1 MGGVRVETK
10 VRTPHEVFFM
20 PQRLLVP
27 LFQRPYVWTREN
39 QWSMLWDDIRRHADL
54 KRVGKH
60 SSPHFLGAV
69 VLQNQSASVGNL
81 PYWTIIDGQ
90 QRLTT
95 MQLLL
100 DAAHQALTL
109 VGADTLARQV
119 EDLIRNPEHFCRSAE
134 DRFKVW
140 PTNRDRAAFNDV
152 MAAALPVGYADLPH
166 SDSRMTQAHQFF
178 SEAFAAWLQAGP
190 AEARAEALTHV
201 LLNGLQLVVIQLE
214 ADEDSQEIFETLNAR
229 GTPLTAAD
237 LIKNFVFQR
246 LDLPPTESEAA
257 YEKHWK
263 LFETAF
269 WEKEVGAGRNAMARS
284 SLFLNQWLIAQTAEN
299 IGVREVF
306 SRFKYFTTHDS
317 SAAMGDLLPEV
328 HRAALGYQSWTEA
341 AHVKDGVLNRLTL
354 FVYRIGA
361 LDSEATKPLLIWLR
375 DPALEP
381 VNPKVEERF
390 LTHLESWLVRRS
402 LLRLSTQSY
411 SDLVA
416 LLLRELKENPRQDV
430 AAVAER
436 ILREQTSGNL
446 YWPADEEVQTWLA
459 SAPIYR
465 RLRRGRLR
473 MILEAIEDHLRGYDS
488 DRASYAGQ
496 RVARDHHAIEHI
508 LPQQWQ
514 THWPV
519 DDLAARLARDN
530 HVHVLGNLT
539 LLTRGLNSK
548 VSNGP
553 WLGESGKRAY
563 ISQHDVMLMNNDVR
577 TAGADGWDEQKI
589 DARTEQ
595 MTRAVLEIWPTP
607 PGHAGIHS
615 GVATQPSSYI
625 GVDALISEGLLKV
638 GQTLTGRGRFSDV
651 QATVLP
657 DGSLQV
663 GDRFFESPSGAGRAV
678 RKRSTNGWTFW
689 DVDAA
694 NGIRLDDLRS
704 QYSVQF
710 GVEVEIEDEQGAAS
724 TE

>member
-1 MGGVRVETK
+1 METK

-39 QWSMLWDDIRRHADL
+39 QWTMLWDDIRRHANL
-54 KRVGKH
+54 RH
-60 SSPHFLGAV
+60 SGMRPSPHFLGAV

-109 VGADTLARQV
+109 VGSETLARQV
-119 EDLIRNPEHFCRSAE
+119 EDLIRNPEHFCRTAE

-140 PTNRDRAAFNDV
+140 PTNRDRAAFNEV
-152 MAAALPVGYADLPH
+152 MAATLPVAYSRLSH
-166 SDSRMTQAHQFF
+166 QDSRMTQAHQFF
-178 SEAFAAWLQAGP
+178 SDEMTDWLSR
-190 AEARAEALTHV
+190 EDSESRAEALTQV

-246 LDLPPTESEAA
+246 LDLPANESEAA
-257 YEKHWK
+257 YEKYWK

-284 SLFLNQWLIAQTAEN
+284 SLFLNQWLIAQTAEP

-317 SAAMGDLLPEV
+317 NAPMGDLLPTI
-328 HRAALGYQSWTEA
+328 HRAALNYQSWTEA
-341 AHVKDGVLNRLTL
+341 ARIKDGALDRLTL

-375 DPALEP
+375 DPALETVAP
-381 VNPKVEERF
+381 AVEERF

-411 SDLVA
+411 SDLIA
-416 LLLRELKENPRQDV
+416 LLLHELKDSPRQE
-430 AAVAER
+430 AAIVTER

-459 SAPIYR
+459 TAPIYR

-473 MILEAIEDHLRGYDS
+473 MVLEAIEDHFRGYDS
-488 DRASYAGQ
+488 DRPSYAGQ
-496 RVARDHHAIEHI
+496 RIARDHHAIEHI
-508 LPQQWQ
+508 LPQHWQ

-519 DDLAARLARDN
+519 EDLAARLRRDN

-553 WLGESGKRAY
+553 WLGVNGKIAHLA
-563 ISQHDVMLMNNDVR
+563 QHDVMLMNNNVR
-577 TAGADGWDEQKI
+577 ASGADGWDEQKI
-589 DARTEQ
+589 DTRTTEMAR
-595 MTRAVLEIWPTP
+595 AILEIWPTP
-607 PGHAGIHS
+607 AGHTGAHS
-615 GVATQPSSYI
+615 GAATQPTSYI
-625 GVDALISEGLLKV
+625 GLDALISEGLLKV
-638 GQTLTGRGRFSDV
+638 GQALTGRGRFSDV

-663 GDRFFESPSGAGRAV
+663 GDRIYESPSGAGRAV
-678 RKRSTNGWTFW
+678 CKRSTNGWTFW
-689 DVDAA
+689 EVDAG
-694 NGIRLDDLRS
+694 NGTRLDDLRG

-710 GVEVEIEDEQGAAS
+710 GVEVDNDDEEGMPPP
-724 TE
+724 E

>member
-1 MGGVRVETK
+1 
-10 VRTPHEVFFM
+10 M

-39 QWSMLWDDIRRHADL
+39 QWTMLWDDIRRHANL
-54 KRVGKH
+54 RHSGMR

-109 VGADTLARQV
+109 VGSETLARQV
-119 EDLIRNPEHFCRSAE
+119 EDLIRNPEHFCRTAE

-152 MAAALPVGYADLPH
+152 MAATLPVDYSRLSH
-166 SDSRMTQAHQFF
+166 QDSRMTQAHQFF
-178 SEAFAAWLQAGP
+178 SDEMTDWLSG
-190 AEARAEALTHV
+190 ESSESRAEALTQV

-246 LDLPPTESEAA
+246 LDLPANESEAA
-257 YEKHWK
+257 YEKYWK

-284 SLFLNQWLIAQTAEN
+284 SLFLNQWLIAQTAEP

-317 SAAMGDLLPEV
+317 NAPMGDLLPTI
-328 HRAALGYQSWTEA
+328 HRAALNYQSWTEA
-341 AHVKDGVLNRLTL
+341 ARIKDGVLDRLTL

-375 DPALEP
+375 DPALETVAP
-381 VNPKVEERF
+381 AVEERF

-411 SDLVA
+411 SDLIA
-416 LLLRELKENPRQDV
+416 LLLHELKDRPRQE
-430 AAVAER
+430 AAIVTER

-446 YWPADEEVQTWLA
+446 YWPADEEVQPWLA
-459 SAPIYR
+459 TAPIYR

-473 MILEAIEDHLRGYDS
+473 MVLEAIEDHFRGYDS
-488 DRASYAGQ
+488 DRPSYAGQ
-496 RVARDHHAIEHI
+496 RIARDHHAIEHI
-508 LPQQWQ
+508 LPQHWQ

-519 DDLAARLARDN
+519 EDLAARLRRDN

-553 WLGESGKRAY
+553 WLGENGKIAHLA
-563 ISQHDVMLMNNDVR
+563 QHDVMLMNNNVR
-577 TAGADGWDEQKI
+577 TSGADGWDEQKI
-589 DARTEQ
+589 DTRTTEMAR
-595 MTRAVLEIWPTP
+595 AILEIWPTP
-607 PGHAGIHS
+607 PGHTGAHS
-615 GVATQPSSYI
+615 GAATQPTSYI
-625 GVDALISEGLLKV
+625 GLDALISEGLLKV

-663 GDRFFESPSGAGRAV
+663 GDRIYESPSGAGSAV

-689 DVDAA
+689 EVDAG
-694 NGIRLDDLRS
+694 NGIRLDDLRG
-704 QYSVQF
+704 QYWVQF
-710 GVEVEIEDEQGAAS
+710 GVEVDNDDEQGTS
-724 TE
+724 PPE

>member
-1 MGGVRVETK
+1 
-10 VRTPHEVFFM
+10 
-20 PQRLLVP
+20 
-27 LFQRPYVWTREN
+27 
-39 QWSMLWDDIRRHADL
+39 
-54 KRVGKH
+54 
-60 SSPHFLGAV
+60 
-69 VLQNQSASVGNL
+69 
-81 PYWTIIDGQ
+81 
-90 QRLTT
+90 
-95 MQLLL
+95 
-100 DAAHQALTL
+100 
-109 VGADTLARQV
+109 
-119 EDLIRNPEHFCRSAE
+119 
-134 DRFKVW
+134 
-140 PTNRDRAAFNDV
+140 
-152 MAAALPVGYADLPH
+152 
-166 SDSRMTQAHQFF
+166 MTQAHQFF
-178 SEAFAAWLQAGP
+178 SDAMTDWLRAGSS
-190 AEARAEALTHV
+190 ESRAEAITQV

-246 LDLPPTESEAA
+246 LDLPADESEAA
-257 YEKHWK
+257 YEKYWK

-284 SLFLNQWLIAQTAEN
+284 SLFLNQWLIAQTAEA

-317 SAAMGDLLPEV
+317 DATMGELLPSI
-328 HRAALGYQSWTEA
+328 HRAALDYQSWTEA
-341 AHVKDGVLNRLTL
+341 ARTKDGALDRLTL

-381 VNPKVEERF
+381 VAAAVEERF

-411 SDLVA
+411 SDLIA
-416 LLLRELKENPRQDV
+416 LLLRELKESPRQD
-430 AAVAER
+430 AAIVTER
-436 ILREQTSGNL
+436 LLREQTSGNL

-459 SAPIYR
+459 TAPIYR

-473 MILEAIEDHLRGYDS
+473 MVLEAIEDHHRGYDS
-488 DRASYAGQ
+488 DRPSYAGQ

-508 LPQQWQ
+508 LPQQWH

-519 DDLAARLARDN
+519 EDLAARLARDN

-553 WLGESGKRAY
+553 WLGDNGKMSHLA
-563 ISQHDVMLMNNDVR
+563 QHDVMLMNNDLQ
-577 TAGADGWDEQKI
+577 ASGADGWDEQTI
-589 DARTEQ
+589 DMRTTQ
-595 MTRAVLEIWPTP
+595 MTQAVLEIWPSP
-607 PGHAGIHS
+607 PGHMGIHS
-615 GVATQPSSYI
+615 GAAAQPSSYI
-625 GVDALISEGLLKV
+625 GVDALVSEGLLKV

-651 QATVLP
+651 QATILP

-663 GDRFFESPSGAGRAV
+663 GDKFYDSPSGAGSAV

-689 DVDAA
+689 EVDPS
-694 NGIRLDDLRS
+694 NEVRLDDIRS

-710 GVEVEIEDEQGAAS
+710 GLEVEVEAEAEDGEQAPRA
-724 TE
+724 E

>member
-1 MGGVRVETK
+1 METK

-39 QWSMLWDDIRRHADL
+39 QWTMLWEDIRRHADL
-54 KRVGKH
+54 RHSGKR

-100 DAAHQALTL
+100 DAAHQALTS
-109 VGADTLARQV
+109 VGSETLARQV
-119 EDLIRNPEHFCRSAE
+119 EDLIRNPEHFCRNAE

-152 MAAALPVGYADLPH
+152 MAATLPVDYAQLPH
-166 SDSRMTQAHQFF
+166 QDSRMTQAHQFF
-178 SEAFAAWLQAGP
+178 SGAMTDWLTAGDS
-190 AEARAEALTHV
+190 ESRAEALTQV

-246 LDLPPTESEAA
+246 LDLPAYESEAA
-257 YEKHWK
+257 YEKYWK
-263 LFETAF
+263 VFETAF

-284 SLFLNQWLIAQTAEN
+284 SLFLNQWLIAQTAEP

-306 SRFKYFTTHDS
+306 SRFKYFTTHDLN
-317 SAAMGDLLPEV
+317 APMGDLLPTI
-328 HRAALGYQSWTEA
+328 HRAALDYQSWTETA
-341 AHVKDGVLNRLTL
+341 RTKDGTLDRLTL

-381 VNPKVEERF
+381 VGAAVEDRF

-416 LLLRELKENPRQDV
+416 LLLQELKDSGRQE
-430 AAVAER
+430 AATVTER

-459 SAPIYR
+459 TAPIYR

-473 MILEAIEDHLRGYDS
+473 MVLEAIEDHLRGYDS
-488 DRASYAGQ
+488 DRPSYAGQ

-514 THWPV
+514 THWSV
-519 DDLAARLARDN
+519 EDLAARLARDN

-553 WLGESGKRAY
+553 WFGENGKMAHLA
-563 ISQHDVMLMNNDVR
+563 QHDVMLMNNDVR
-577 TAGADGWDEQKI
+577 TSGADGWDEQKI
-589 DARTEQ
+589 DTRTTQ
-595 MTRAVLEIWPTP
+595 MTRAILEIWPTP
-607 PGHAGIHS
+607 PGHTGIHS
-615 GVATQPSSYI
+615 GAATQPTSYI
-625 GVDALISEGLLKV
+625 GLDALISEGLLKV
-638 GQTLTGRGRFSDV
+638 GQTLTGRGRFKDA

-663 GDRFFESPSGAGRAV
+663 GDKIYESPSGAGRAV
-678 RKRSTNGWTFW
+678 RKRSTNGWMFW
-689 DVDAA
+689 EVDAA

-704 QYSVQF
+704 QYSVHF
-710 GVEVEIEDEQGAAS
+710 DVEVDNDDEQETPPPA
-724 TE
+724 

>member
-1 MGGVRVETK
+1 METK

-39 QWSMLWDDIRRHADL
+39 QWTMLWDDIRRHAEL
-54 KRVGKH
+54 RLTGKGA
-60 SSPHFLGAV
+60 SPHFLGAV

-100 DAAHQALTL
+100 DAAHQSLTL
-109 VGADTLARQV
+109 AGSETLARQV
-119 EDLIRNPEHFCRSAE
+119 EDLIRNPEHFCRDTE

-152 MAAALPVGYADLPH
+152 MAARLPVDYAELPH
-166 SDSRMTQAHQFF
+166 QASRMTQAHQFF
-178 SEAFAAWLQAGP
+178 SDAMTTWLTAGSTEP
-190 AEARAEALTHV
+190 RAEALTHV

-246 LDLPPTESEAA
+246 LDLPALESEAA
-257 YEKHWK
+257 YEKYWK

-284 SLFLNQWLIAQTAEN
+284 SLFLNQWLIAQTAEP
-299 IGVREVF
+299 IGLREVF

-317 SAAMGDLLPEV
+317 DAPMGDLLPTI
-328 HRAALGYQSWTEA
+328 HRAALDYQSWTEA
-341 AHVKDGVLNRLTL
+341 ARTKDGALDRLTL

-381 VNPKVEERF
+381 VSADIESRF
-390 LTHLESWLVRRS
+390 LTYLESWLVRRS

-416 LLLRELKENPRQDV
+416 LLLQELKESPRQE
-430 AAVAER
+430 AAVVTER

-446 YWPADEEVQTWLA
+446 YWPGDDEVRTWLA
-459 SAPIYR
+459 TAPIYR

-473 MILEAIEDHLRGYDS
+473 MVLEAIEDHLRGYDS
-488 DRASYAGQ
+488 DRPSYAGQ

-508 LPQQWQ
+508 LPQQWA

-519 DDLAARLARDN
+519 EDLAARLARDN

-553 WLGESGKRAY
+553 WLGEDGKMAHLA
-563 ISQHDVMLMNNDVR
+563 QHDVMLMNKGVR
-577 TAGADGWDEQKI
+577 TAGATGWDEHQI
-589 DARTEQ
+589 DARTIE
-595 MTRAVLEIWPTP
+595 MTNMILKIWPTP
-607 PGHAGIHS
+607 PGHTGTHS
-615 GVATQPSSYI
+615 GTATQPTTYI
-625 GVDALISEGLLKV
+625 GLDALISEGLLKV
-638 GQTLTGRGRFSDV
+638 GQTLTGRGKFSDTE
-651 QATVLP
+651 ATVLP

-663 GDRFFESPSGAGRAV
+663 GEKVYESPSGAGHAV
-678 RKRSTNGWTFW
+678 RKRSTNGWVFW
-689 DVDAA
+689 QVDAA
-694 NGIRLDDLRS
+694 NGIRLDDLRT

-710 GVEVEIEDEQGAAS
+710 GIEAETDEEQS
-724 TE
+724 TLPLE

>member
-1 MGGVRVETK
+1 METK

-27 LFQRPYVWTREN
+27 LFQRPYVWTREK
-39 QWSMLWDDIRRHADL
+39 QWSMLWEDIRRHADL
-54 KRVGKH
+54 RRQGRK

-119 EDLIRNPEHFCRSAE
+119 EDLIRNPEHFCGSSE

-152 MAAALPVGYADLPH
+152 MAAALPVDYTILPH
-166 SDSRMTQAHQFF
+166 RDSRMTQGHQFF
-178 SEAFAAWLQAGP
+178 SEAMTDWLATG
-190 AEARAEALTHV
+190 AYESRAEALTHV

-246 LDLPPTESEAA
+246 LDLPAAESEAS

-269 WEKEVGAGRNAMARS
+269 WENEVGAGRNAMARS

-306 SRFKYFTTHDS
+306 SRFKYFVTHDLD
-317 SAAMGDLLPEV
+317 AAVGDLLPAI
-328 HRAALGYQSWTEA
+328 HRAAIDYQSWTETA
-341 AHVKDGVLNRLTL
+341 RVKDGVLDRLTL

-381 VNPKVEERF
+381 VAADVENRF

-416 LLLRELKENPRQDV
+416 LLLQELKENPRQD
-430 AAVAER
+430 AATVTER
-436 ILREQTSGNL
+436 VLREQTSGNL
-446 YWPADEEVQTWLA
+446 YWPADEEVRTWLA
-459 SAPIYR
+459 TAPIYR

-473 MILEAIEDHLRGYDS
+473 MVLEAIEDHLRGYDS
-488 DRASYAGQ
+488 DRPSYAGQ

-519 DDLAARLARDN
+519 DDVASRLTRDN

-553 WLGESGKRAY
+553 WLGETGKRAY
-563 ISQHDVMLMNNDVR
+563 IAQHDVMLMNNDVR
-577 TAGADGWDEQKI
+577 AVSADGWDEQKI
-589 DARTEQ
+589 DERTEH
-595 MTRAVLEIWPTP
+595 MTRAILEIWSTP
-607 PGHAGIHS
+607 AGHAGIHS
-615 GVATQPSSYI
+615 GIATQPSSYI

-638 GQTLTGRGRFSDV
+638 GQTLIGRGRTSDV
-651 QATVLP
+651 QASVLP

-663 GDRFFESPSGAGRAV
+663 EDRIFESPSGAARFV
-678 RKRSTNGWTFW
+678 KKRKINGWTFW
-689 DVDAA
+689 AVDAA

-704 QYSVQF
+704 QYSLQF
-710 GVEVEIEDEQGAAS
+710 GVDVANDDDQESEVAE
-724 TE
+724 

>member
-1 MGGVRVETK
+1 VETK

-39 QWSMLWDDIRRHADL
+39 QWTMLWDDIRRQADL
-54 KRVGKH
+54 RHSGER

-95 MQLLL
+95 LQLLL

-109 VGADTLARQV
+109 VGSETLARQV
-119 EDLIRNPEHFCRSAE
+119 EDLIRNPEHFCRNAE

-152 MAAALPVGYADLPH
+152 MAAALPVEYAQLPH
-166 SDSRMTQAHQFF
+166 KESRMTQAHQFF
-178 SEAFAAWLQAGP
+178 SDAMTDWLGSASSEP
-190 AEARAEALTHV
+190 RAEALTQV

-246 LDLPPTESEAA
+246 LDLPAQDSEAA
-257 YEKHWK
+257 YEKYWK

-269 WEKEVGAGRNAMARS
+269 WENEIGAGRNAMARS
-284 SLFLNQWLIAQTAEN
+284 SLFLNQWLIAQTAEP
-299 IGVREVF
+299 IGAREVF
-306 SRFKYFTTHDS
+306 SRFKYFSTHGS
-317 SAAMGDLLPEV
+317 NAPMGDLLPTI
-328 HRAALGYQSWTEA
+328 HRSALDYQSWTEG
-341 AHVKDGVLNRLTL
+341 AHTKDGAVDRLTL

-381 VNPKVEERF
+381 VTADVEDRF
-390 LTHLESWLVRRS
+390 LMNLESWLVRRS

-416 LLLRELKENPRQDV
+416 LLLQELKEGPRQE
-430 AAVAER
+430 AATVAER
-436 ILREQTSGNL
+436 LLREQTSGNL
-446 YWPADEEVQTWLA
+446 YWPSDDEVQAWLA
-459 SAPIYR
+459 TAPIYR

-473 MILEAIEDHLRGYDS
+473 MVLEAIEDHLRGYDS
-488 DRASYAGQ
+488 NRPSYAGQ

-519 DDLAARLARDN
+519 EDLAARLARDN

-553 WLGESGKRAY
+553 WLGESGKAAHLAK
-563 ISQHDVMLMNNDVR
+563 HDVMLMNNELR
-577 TAGADGWDEQKI
+577 TSGVDGWDEKKI
-589 DARTEQ
+589 DARTAE
-595 MTRAVLEIWPTP
+595 MTRTILAMWPTP
-607 PGHAGIHS
+607 PGHT
-615 GVATQPSSYI
+615 GVHTGAATLPTSYV

-663 GDRFFESPSGAGRAV
+663 GDKIYESPSGAGSAV

-689 DVDAA
+689 DVDASH
-694 NGIRLDDLRS
+694 GVRLDDLRS
-704 QYSVQF
+704 QYSVHF
-710 GVEVEIEDEQGAAS
+710 GLEVDSEDEQDLPPA
-724 TE
+724 E

>member
-1 MGGVRVETK
+1 METK

-27 LFQRPYVWTREN
+27 LLQRPYVWTREN
-39 QWSMLWDDIRRHADL
+39 QWTMLWQDVRRHAEV
-54 KRVGKH
+54 RH
-60 SSPHFLGAV
+60 SGRRTSPHFLGAV
-69 VLQNQSASVGNL
+69 VLQNQSSVGNL

-109 VGADTLARQV
+109 VGATTLARQV
-119 EDLIRNPEHFCRSAE
+119 EDLIRNPEHFCSHAE

-152 MAAALPVGYADLPH
+152 MAATLPVDYARLPH
-166 SDSRMTQAHQFF
+166 QDSRMTQAHQFF
-178 SEAFAAWLQAGP
+178 SAVMTEWLT
-190 AEARAEALTHV
+190 AEDSDSRAEALTQV
-201 LLNGLQLVVIQLE
+201 LLSGLQLVVIQLG

-246 LDLPPTESEAA
+246 LDLHADESEAA
-257 YEKHWK
+257 YEKYWK
-263 LFETAF
+263 LFETGF
-269 WEKEVGAGRNAMARS
+269 WEKEAGSGRNAMARS
-284 SLFLNQWLIAQTAEN
+284 SLFLNQWLIAQTAEP
-299 IGVREVF
+299 IGAREVF
-306 SRFKYFTTHDS
+306 SRFKHFATHDS
-317 SAAMGDLLPEV
+317 DAPMGDLLPTI
-328 HRAALGYQSWTEA
+328 HRAALDYQSWTEA
-341 AHVKDGVLNRLTL
+341 AHTKDGALDRLSL

-361 LDSEATKPLLIWLR
+361 LDSEAAKPLLIWLR

-381 VNPKVEERF
+381 LSTDVERRF
-390 LTHLESWLVRRS
+390 LTYLESWLVRRS

-411 SDLVA
+411 SDLIA
-416 LLLRELKENPRQDV
+416 LLLRELKDNPRQEA
-430 AAVAER
+430 AAVVER

-446 YWPADEEVQTWLA
+446 YWPADEELESWLA
-459 SAPIYR
+459 TAPIYR

-473 MILEAIEDHLRGYDS
+473 MVLEAIEDHLRGYDS
-488 DRASYAGQ
+488 DRPSYSGQ

-519 DDLAARLARDN
+519 EDLAARLAREN

-539 LLTRGLNSK
+539 LLTRGLNSR

-553 WLGESGKRAY
+553 WLGENGKMAHLAE
-563 ISQHDVMLMNNDVR
+563 HDVMLMNKDIR
-577 TAGADGWDEQKI
+577 STATKGWDERMI
-589 DARTEQ
+589 DTRTSE

-607 PGHAGIHS
+607 PGHT
-615 GVATQPSSYI
+615 GVHQGAATQPTSYI
-625 GVDALISEGLLKV
+625 GLDALISEGLLKV
-638 GQTLTGRGRFSDV
+638 GQTLTGRGRFSEV

-663 GDRFFESPSGAGRAV
+663 GERIYESPSGAARAV

-689 DVDAA
+689 DVDAG
-694 NGIRLDDLRS
+694 NGIRLDDLRD
-704 QYSVQF
+704 QYSLQY
-710 GVEVEIEDEQGAAS
+710 GVEVDNDDEVEPAQ
-724 TE
+724 

>member
-1 MGGVRVETK
+1 METK

-39 QWSMLWDDIRRHADL
+39 QWTMPWDDIRRHADL
-54 KRVGKH
+54 RHTGKR

-100 DAAHQALTL
+100 DAAHQSLTL
-109 VGADTLARQV
+109 VGSETLARQV
-119 EDLIRNPEHFCRSAE
+119 EDLIRNPEHFCRNAE

-152 MAAALPVGYADLPH
+152 MAATLPVDYARLPH
-166 SDSRMTQAHQFF
+166 QGSRMTQAHQFF
-178 SEAFAAWLQAGP
+178 SDAMTDWLTAGSSD
-190 AEARAEALTHV
+190 RAEALTHV

-246 LDLPPTESEAA
+246 LDLPAHESEAA
-257 YEKHWK
+257 YEKYWK

-269 WEKEVGAGRNAMARS
+269 WEKEIGAGRNSMARS
-284 SLFLNQWLIAQTAEN
+284 SLFLNQWLIAQTAEP

-306 SRFKYFTTHDS
+306 SRFKYFTTHNS
-317 SAAMGDLLPEV
+317 VAPMGDLLPTL
-328 HRAALGYQSWTEA
+328 HRAALNYQSWTEA
-341 AHVKDGVLNRLTL
+341 ARTKDGALDRLTL

-375 DPALEP
+375 DPAQEP
-381 VNPKVEERF
+381 VATDVEERF
-390 LTHLESWLVRRS
+390 LTNLENWLVRRS

-416 LLLRELKENPRQDV
+416 LLLQELKDSPRQE
-430 AAVAER
+430 AATVTER

-446 YWPADEEVQTWLA
+446 YWPADEELQTWLA
-459 SAPIYR
+459 AAPIYR

-473 MILEAIEDHLRGYDS
+473 MVLEAIEDHFRGYDS
-488 DRASYAGQ
+488 NRPSYAGQ

-508 LPQQWQ
+508 LPQQWH

-519 DDLAARLARDN
+519 EDLATRLARDN

-553 WLGESGKRAY
+553 WLGENGKMAHLA
-563 ISQHDVMLMNNDVR
+563 QHDVMLMNNNVR
-577 TAGADGWDEQKI
+577 TSGADGWDEQKI
-589 DARTEQ
+589 DTRTTD

-607 PGHAGIHS
+607 PGHTGIHS
-615 GVATQPSSYI
+615 GAAAQPSSYI
-625 GVDALISEGLLKV
+625 GVDALVSEGLLKV
-638 GQTLTGRGRFSDV
+638 GQTLTGRGRFSDI
-651 QATVLP
+651 QATILP
-657 DGSLQV
+657 DGTLQV
-663 GDRFFESPSGAGRAV
+663 GDKIYDSPSGAGSAV

-689 DVDAA
+689 EVDPS
-694 NGIRLDDLRS
+694 NGVRLDDIRS

-710 GVEVEIEDEQGAAS
+710 GVEVDNDEQGPPP
-724 TE
+724 E

>member
-1 MGGVRVETK
+1 VETK

-39 QWSMLWDDIRRHADL
+39 QWTMLWDDIRRHANL
-54 KRVGKH
+54 RHSGMR

-109 VGADTLARQV
+109 VGSETLARQV
-119 EDLIRNPEHFCRSAE
+119 EDLIRNPEHFCRTAE

-152 MAAALPVGYADLPH
+152 MAATLPVDYSRLAH
-166 SDSRMTQAHQFF
+166 QNSRMTQAHQFF
-178 SEAFAAWLQAGP
+178 SDEMTDWLSGDGS
-190 AEARAEALTHV
+190 ESRAEALTQV

-246 LDLPPTESEAA
+246 LDLPASESEAA
-257 YEKHWK
+257 YEKYWK

-284 SLFLNQWLIAQTAEN
+284 SLFLNQWLIAQTAEP

-317 SAAMGDLLPEV
+317 NAPMGDLLPTI
-328 HRAALGYQSWTEA
+328 HRAALNYQSWTEA
-341 AHVKDGVLNRLTL
+341 ARIKDGALDRLTL

-375 DPALEP
+375 DPALETVAP
-381 VNPKVEERF
+381 GVEERF

-411 SDLVA
+411 SDLIA
-416 LLLRELKENPRQDV
+416 LLLHELKDRPRQE
-430 AAVAER
+430 AAIATEQ

-459 SAPIYR
+459 TAPIYR

-473 MILEAIEDHLRGYDS
+473 MVLEAIEDHFRGYDS
-488 DRASYAGQ
+488 DRPSYAGQ
-496 RVARDHHAIEHI
+496 RIARDHHAIEHI

-519 DDLAARLARDN
+519 EDLAARLRRDN

-553 WLGESGKRAY
+553 WLGENGKIAHLA
-563 ISQHDVMLMNNDVR
+563 QHDVMLMNNNVR
-577 TAGADGWDEQKI
+577 TSGADGWDEQKI
-589 DARTEQ
+589 DTRTAEMARF
-595 MTRAVLEIWPTP
+595 L
-607 PGHAGIHS
+607 H
-615 GVATQPSSYI
+615 
-625 GVDALISEGLLKV
+625 
-638 GQTLTGRGRFSDV
+638 RFGC
-651 QATVLP
+651 P
-657 DGSLQV
+657 DLG
-663 GDRFFESPSGAGRAV
+663 
-678 RKRSTNGWTFW
+678 
-689 DVDAA
+689 
-694 NGIRLDDLRS
+694 
-704 QYSVQF
+704 
-710 GVEVEIEDEQGAAS
+710 GAAQS
-724 TE
+724 WSDPYRSGTVQ